1 MYCPK
6 CKNKTKVTDSRPMEN
21 KNGIM
26 RRRRCVVC
34 GHNFQT
40 YEEYESSQ
48 AIAENAGLRALLKK
62 VTEVGDL
69 ARSIRAK
76 EVADG

>member
-6 CKNKTKVTDSRPMEN
+6 CRNKTKVTDSRAMQN

-26 RRRRCVVC
+26 RRRRCTVC
-34 GHNFQT
+34 GHSFQT

-48 AIAENAGLRALLKK
+48 AIIENVKLRDK
-62 VTEVGDL
+62 VNEAQAIL
-69 ARSIRAK
+69 NF
-76 EVADG
+76 